1 MDTEQKTNVIEIERS
16 FDVDVETLFKA
27 WTEAEDL
34 KQWWHPMG
42 DSLVDVKNELKEGGA
57 VEYHVGESGLQITG
71 TYSEVI
77 PNEKLAYSWVWNMSD
92 EGSESGYTLNVT
104 FSTDGEGSKL
114 KVIQEGFSG
123 PEFLKPHEDGW
134 EKGLNDLSAFLS
146 SGSENTEIAASENTD
161 TDSAQT
167 SGSDQDATK
176 QDNVKSAENM
186 TDHSGG
192 YNEDPEQVKVGGG

>member
-34 KQWWHPMG
+34 KQWWRPMG
-42 DSLVDVKNELKEGGA
+42 DSIVDVKNELKEGGA
-57 VEYHVGESGLQITG
+57 VEYHVGESGLQIMG

-167 SGSDQDATK
+167 NGSDQDATK

>member
-146 SGSENTEIAASENTD
+146 SGSENTEIAASENTEK
-161 TDSAQT
+161 DSAQT